1 MASRLM
7 PVLPYEVCDVFTDR
21 PLTGNAL
28 AVFTDAGRLPAEQMQ
43 ALARETNLS
52 ESAFVL
58 PPTTTDAH
66 VRIRIFTP
74 TMDLVTWSVI
84 VPASLASLVT
94 GIVSSVG
101 TPWGLLRH
109 YWVVVKLLLNVVATL
124 LLLLHTRPVGDLATA
139 AVRGALAAGSFRALR
154 VDLVVDAGGGLL
166 ALLAATALG
175 LFKPKGLT
183 RYGWRKER
191 GG

>member
-1 MASRLM
+1 MALAPFARKLA
-7 PVLPYEVCDVFTDR
+7 
-21 PLTGNAL
+21 LTTHVTASVGWLGAVTTFVAL
-28 AVFTDAGRLPAEQMQ
+28 AVAGLVTQEAERLRGACV
-43 ALARETNLS
+43 A
-52 ESAFVL
+52 
-58 PPTTTDAH
+58 
-66 VRIRIFTP
+66 
-74 TMDLVTWSVI
+74 MDLVTWSVI

>member
-1 MASRLM
+1 
-7 PVLPYEVCDVFTDR
+7 
-21 PLTGNAL
+21 
-28 AVFTDAGRLPAEQMQ
+28 
-43 ALARETNLS
+43 
-52 ESAFVL
+52 
-58 PPTTTDAH
+58 
-66 VRIRIFTP
+66 
-74 TMDLVTWSVI
+74 MDLVTWSVI